1 MYQYSLNWF
10 LNLFTLGIA
19 NAKKSNVLDERLD
32 NLNKYFTYSLF
43 TNVCRS
49 LFENHKLLF
58 SFLLCTKILEND
70 NALDMIEW
78 RFLLAGATSMNKESV
93 DWMAKPKDIRWVT
106 EKMWSEITELTRL
119 AGFGGFSAAFVQ
131 HEPIFKQYFDSLEPH
146 KSPLPEPWQ
155 SQLNQFQK
163 LLILRCI
170 RPGKLYLYMSIRLF

>member
-1 MYQYSLNWF
+1 
-10 LNLFTLGIA
+10 
-19 NAKKSNVLDERLD
+19 
-32 NLNKYFTYSLF
+32 
-43 TNVCRS
+43 
-49 LFENHKLLF
+49 
-58 SFLLCTKILEND
+58 
-70 NALDMIEW
+70 
-78 RFLLAGATSMNKESV
+78 MNKESV